1 MSDDYNDTSDGF
13 SDVAWVWSQTARDK
27 RQEHAIRELAEQQ
40 RRAAR
45 NADRRQRD
53 ERKELEGRIDE
64 SSSRLSSRIDVVLR
78 WTELRFQQVEFDEY
92 QARREIRNTVR
103 ALAAGRQPL
112 ARGFED
118 VPGYW
123 LPSAAAAVLPLV
135 LRDRVPA
142 QRTAGNAFA
151 DLKSGLEHARERDA
165 VRTELFSL
173 AVGRCFDQPAFIDAA
188 VLRLLSEP
196 ADLGVVEPGQ
206 VARGWRTL
214 WEQAAQGAF
223 GPGAESQIAA
233 LLRERFDPA
242 AIDEEALATW
252 EEAIEGFGAT
262 RAEAIAALEAH
273 LTAKPRA
280 EDRGGEDATADPQS
294 DATAPEAPAAALS
307 GSLGSTAESGALR
320 LGVPVPS
327 SEAPNAPSGSLEND
341 ALLGSTAES
350 GAPRL
355 GGSAPG
361 SESPAAP
368 SGSFGNDALLGT
380 TAETGAPRLG
390 VSTPISEAP
399 AAETREPL
407 RDDTAWRSYLQE
419 LIEEPSAAELPLVR
433 QMAELDP
440 TPQGREGD
448 SRSWSA
454 PAGTLAELIRRDL
467 FDPET
472 PIPLRRI
479 ALGLATPI
487 LRSRLDRAEASIG
500 TTEKVTVS
508 VRRRGEYIA
517 VTRDGHDPEQF
528 EAVERRI
535 DEAFHAAE
543 PSKPLA
549 VAIAAA
555 LGALSVLTL
564 VFGQWF
570 LAVLF
575 ALAVLIPIWK
585 FRSDAAKARKH
596 YHRRDE
602 QLAEVR
608 AALVRARK
616 DAERQEREDTER
628 GLATRRAIKRLR
640 ESLPAETAPSAL
652 GEPGP
657 GILGGPA

>member
-1 MSDDYNDTSDGF
+1 MARVSQWNWTDFTQE
-13 SDVAWVWSQTARDK
+13 WSQTS
-27 RQEHAIRELAEQQ
+27 AINEIDEELAAERQARHRQARRFEDDQKQFKQQ
-40 RRAAR
+40 VDSKLDSVA
-45 NADRRQRD
+45 
-53 ERKELEGRIDE
+53 ERIEA
-64 SSSRLSSRIDVVLR
+64 VLD

-92 QARREIRNTVR
+92 QARKAIRNMVR
-103 ALAAGRQPL
+103 AIAEGRRPL
-112 ARGFED
+112 MHGFED

-123 LPSAAAAVLPLV
+123 LPSAAAGVLPLV
-135 LRDRVPA
+135 LRDRVPG

-223 GPGAESQIAA
+223 GPGAEAQIAA

-242 AIDEEALATW
+242 AIDEAALATW
-252 EEAIEGFGAT
+252 DEAIEGFGAT
-262 RAEAIAALEAH
+262 RAEAFAALEAH
-273 LTAKPRA
+273 LTAETA
-280 EDRGGEDATADPQS
+280 ADDAIVDPHR
-294 DATAPEAPAAALS
+294 DAAAEAPA
-307 GSLGSTAESGALR
+307 GSL
-320 LGVPVPS
+320 
-327 SEAPNAPSGSLEND
+327 
-341 ALLGSTAES
+341 
-350 GAPRL
+350 
-355 GGSAPG
+355 
-361 SESPAAP
+361 
-368 SGSFGNDALLGT
+368 GNDALLAST
-380 TAETGAPRLG
+380 PETGAPQLSD
-390 VSTPISEAP
+390 STPGSEAP

-467 FDPET
+467 FDPGT

-535 DEAFHAAE
+535 DEAFDAAE